1 MKKEIKSGIY
11 IIRCLK
17 SIKVYVGSAI
27 NLEKRKFIHFNS
39 LKKNYHCN
47 RKLQRSFNKYS
58 EENFKFEVLEY
69 VSRFE
74 NESKLDFKLR
84 LVNDREQY
92 YLDTILFA
100 NYNDNRFHELGYNIN
115 RKADSSLGTKR
126 TKLTRQR
133 QSVRRKGIIF
143 SKEWCSNIGKA
154 NKNRIKSEQE
164 CKNISKGLLNSE
176 KYYKIVKSKKRN
188 SEVSKSRKIYFK
200 DHDVWNKGD
209 KSGNFKK
216 CEDKDCNNQVYSFN
230 SRNIKYCSNICRYK
244 NAPRL
249 TCEYCHRTF
258 DIGNYSLHHGN
269 LCNLNPNKI
278 TTSCII

>member
-92 YLDTILFA
+92 YLDTILF
-100 NYNDNRFHELGYNIN
+100 
-115 RKADSSLGTKR
+115 
-126 TKLTRQR
+126 
-133 QSVRRKGIIF
+133 
-143 SKEWCSNIGKA
+143 
-154 NKNRIKSEQE
+154 
-164 CKNISKGLLNSE
+164 
-176 KYYKIVKSKKRN
+176 
-188 SEVSKSRKIYFK
+188 
-200 DHDVWNKGD
+200 
-209 KSGNFKK
+209 
-216 CEDKDCNNQVYSFN
+216 FN